1 VTDFVDDFDG
11 DELDLGVWSPYYLPQ
26 WSSRAET
33 AATYELKDSCLH
45 LTIPP
50 DQGLWCAD
58 DHQPALRVSAIQ
70 SGSFSGPV
78 GSTIGQQPFRAG
90 QLVREEQEPF
100 WGWTPQYGE
109 IELRA
114 RAVVSPRSM
123 VALWLVGLE
132 DRPERCAEICV
143 TEIFGKSVRKVSA
156 EVGMGLHSF
165 RDVSVPE
172 DFEAVRLPL
181 DIEQFH
187 SYAVQWSPER
197 ADFLVDGE
205 LVRTCPSP
213 PAYPMQLM
221 LAVFDF
227 PDWDGPADH
236 TPEFVIDHIR
246 GRSLS
251 GGQERQ
257 LGVAADDA

>member
-1 VTDFVDDFDG
+1 MTDFLDDFDG
-11 DELDLGVWSPYYLPQ
+11 DELDFGVWSPYYLPQ

-45 LTIPP
+45 LSIPP

-58 DHQPALRVSAIQ
+58 DHQPALRVSGIQ

-78 GSTIGQQPFRAG
+78 GSTIGQQPFRAV

-109 IELRA
+109 ISLRA

-143 TEIFGKSVRKVSA
+143 TEMFGKSVRKVSA

-172 DFEAVRLPL
+172 DFEAVPLPI

-213 PAYPMQLM
+213 PTYPMQLM

-246 GRSLS
+246 GRSLQETSS
-251 GGQERQ
+251 GN
-257 LGVAADDA
+257 LA

>member
-1 VTDFVDDFDG
+1 MDDFDG

-45 LTIPP
+45 LSIPP

-78 GSTIGQQPFRAG
+78 GTTIGQQPFREG

-165 RDVSVPE
+165 RDASVPG
-172 DFEAVRLPL
+172 
-181 DIEQFH
+181 
-187 SYAVQWSPER
+187 W
-197 ADFLVDGE
+197 
-205 LVRTCPSP
+205 
-213 PAYPMQLM
+213 
-221 LAVFDF
+221 
-227 PDWDGPADH
+227 
-236 TPEFVIDHIR
+236 
-246 GRSLS
+246 
-251 GGQERQ
+251 
-257 LGVAADDA
+257 